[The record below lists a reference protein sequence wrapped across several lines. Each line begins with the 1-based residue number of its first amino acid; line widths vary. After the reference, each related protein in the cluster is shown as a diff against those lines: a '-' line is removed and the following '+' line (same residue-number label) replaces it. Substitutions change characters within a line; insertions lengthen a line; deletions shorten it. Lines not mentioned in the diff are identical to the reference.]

1 VRGMIGPPTGARKWS
16 RKPGE
21 GTASSAQN
29 LRYPAAG
36 PARQRPRAQR
46 GFFFFENLA
55 PSGLVLVSATVLPS
69 RWDSSRPDSMWRGP
83 CRSRGPRDSW
93 STACAL
99 RFLPPL
105 GPGSAAASA
114 APAALTDAVD
124 SSLSATC
131 PSDSAHE
138 SSRRLSYSARARA
151 PRDDGAWALG
161 SRGLISDSEVV
172 TPTPSTGARA
182 CGGVPFGRCDAPLLP
197 TSVLGYGRPQL
208 SLGLDLDQGR
218 PLRARLI
225 SCPGGSA
232 DEPSSGHG
240 SFCATFLL

>member
-1 VRGMIGPPTGARKWS
+1 MIGPPTGARKWS

-29 LRYPAAG
+29 LRYPATG

-46 GFFFFENLA
+46 VFFFFLR
-55 PSGLVLVSATVLPS
+55 T
-69 RWDSSRPDSMWRGP
+69 SRPAGWCWFRRRFSLPGGIHLDSMWRGP

-138 SSRRLSYSARARA
+138 SSRRLSYTATARA
-151 PRDDGAWALG
+151 PRDDGAW
-161 SRGLISDSEVV
+161 
-172 TPTPSTGARA
+172 GA
-182 CGGVPFGRCDAPLLP
+182 GV
-197 TSVLGYGRPQL
+197 
-208 SLGLDLDQGR
+208 
-218 PLRARLI
+218 
-225 SCPGGSA
+225 
-232 DEPSSGHG
+232 
-240 SFCATFLL
+240 